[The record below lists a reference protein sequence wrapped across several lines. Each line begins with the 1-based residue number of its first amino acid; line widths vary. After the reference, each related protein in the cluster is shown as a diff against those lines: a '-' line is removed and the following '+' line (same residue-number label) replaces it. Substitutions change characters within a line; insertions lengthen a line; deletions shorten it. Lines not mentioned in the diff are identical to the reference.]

1 MCLNMLIKS
10 LFVIS
15 LFFIFY
21 AYAGYPIYLYA
32 MAKLLPKP
40 VKRESSVPLP
50 FVSVVIAAKNEALN
64 IENRINNLLQQDYPS
79 DKVEIIVVSDG
90 SDDNTQVIIE
100 QLADRQ
106 GTDQKR
112 ISCHEY
118 FPSQGK
124 PSALNFGVQ
133 QASGEIIVFADA
145 RQTFNKDV
153 ITELVK
159 NFSDTTVGGV
169 SGELVFLEE
178 GESSI
183 KAQMGAYW
191 EYEKKIRKM
200 ESDTGS
206 VIGAT
211 GAIYAIR
218 KKLYKPLAPAT
229 LLDDVMTPMNIVLQ
243 GYRIVFDSK
252 AIAYDTLSKGISQE
266 WNRKVRTLTG
276 NWQLLS
282 LNPNLLNPLK
292 NNCWF
297 RFFSHKL
304 SRVVVPFFLIA
315 LFVSSMQLQGVFFD
329 IVTSIQVVFYSIA
342 LLAQFVPATRN
353 NPIVQL
359 CYFFCVLNFAA
370 LKGFFVWLTGG
381 CGHVWGGQLNVSV
394 ESYKKKG

>member
-1 MCLNMLIKS
+1 MT
-10 LFVIS
+10 
-15 LFFIFY
+15 
-21 AYAGYPIYLYA
+21 
-32 MAKLLPKP
+32 KLLPKP
-40 VKRESSVPLP
+40 VKRKCSDPLP

-64 IENRINNLLQQDYPS
+64 IEKRINNLLQQDYPS
-79 DKVEIIVVSDG
+79 DRVEIIVVSDG
-90 SDDNTQVIIE
+90 SDDNTQVIIQ

-106 GTDQKR
+106 DPDQER
-112 ISCHEY
+112 ISCHAY

-153 ITELVK
+153 ITELIK
-159 NFSDTTVGGV
+159 NFSDSTVGGV

-206 VIGAT
+206 VVGAT

-243 GYRIVFDSK
+243 GYRLVFDSC
-252 AIAYDTLSKGISQE
+252 AIAHDVLSKDTEQE
-266 WNRKVRTLTG
+266 WHRKVRTLSG

-282 LNPNLLNPLK
+282 LNNALLLPWRNPL
-292 NNCWF
+292 WF
-297 RFFSHKL
+297 RFLSHKL
-304 SRVVVPFFLIA
+304 SRVCVPFFLVT
-315 LFVSSMQLQGVFFD
+315 LFLGSMQLHGLFYELVALL
-329 IVTSIQVVFYSIA
+329 QVVFYLTA
-342 LLAQFVPATRN
+342 LFASFVPAMRN
-353 NPIVQL
+353 NLIVQL
-359 CYFFCVLNFAA
+359 CYFFCVLNLAA
-370 LKGFFVWLTGG
+370 MKGFVLWISGG
-381 CGHVWGGQLNVSV
+381 SENAWARGNKL
-394 ESYKKKG
+394 

>member
-1 MCLNMLIKS
+1 MSVCSFLCLNMLIKS
-10 LFVIS
+10 LFFIS

-21 AYAGYPIYLYA
+21 TYAGYPLYLYA
-32 MAKLLPKP
+32 MTKLLPKP
-40 VKRESSVPLP
+40 VKRKCSDPLP
-50 FVSVVIAAKNEALN
+50 FVSVIIAAKNEALN
-64 IENRINNLLQQDYPS
+64 IEKRINNLLQQDYPS
-79 DKVEIIVVSDG
+79 DRVEIIVVSDG
-90 SDDNTQVIIE
+90 SDDNTQVIIQ

-106 GTDQKR
+106 DPDQER
-112 ISCHEY
+112 ISCHAY

-124 PSALNFGVQ
+124 PSALNIGVQ

-153 ITELVK
+153 ITELIK
-159 NFSDTTVGGV
+159 NFSDSTIGGV

-206 VIGAT
+206 VVGAT

-229 LLDDVMTPMNIVLQ
+229 LLDDVMTPMNIVSQ

-252 AIAYDTLSKGISQE
+252 AIAYDAVSKNVSQE

-282 LNPNLLNPLK
+282 LKPDLLNPLK

-297 RFFSHKL
+297 RFLSHKFARIL
-304 SRVVVPFFLIA
+304 VPFFLAI
-315 LFVSSMQLQGVFFD
+315 LFVVPLSQLHAPLYLVAFYG
-329 IVTSIQVVFYSIA
+329 QVVLYLCA
-342 LLAQFVPATRN
+342 LMAYFFPK
-353 NPIVQL
+353 VQQNSFL
-359 CYFFCVLNFAA
+359 KFIYFFCVLNVACLAGFWRWATGQA
-370 LKGFFVWLTGG
+370 TKTWQNSSKG
-381 CGHVWGGQLNVSV
+381 
-394 ESYKKKG
+394 